1 MECAEY
7 DNMNDKIDNTFMA
20 RRRAQIF
27 LELHKEDPMHAVAWL
42 LSNVPVQERTEIT
55 KYFNDE
61 DEYQDGPKP
70 TTD

>member
-1 MECAEY
+1 
-7 DNMNDKIDNTFMA
+7 MNNKIDNTFMA

-61 DEYQDGPKP
+61 D
-70 TTD
+70 